1 MKILA
6 ILSIFFSVGVATWV
20 FSIRNWAEGI
30 QTDAVLQTAYVVE
43 NTTGTYIPALHLLPA
58 LMSLLGFSGLI
69 GFFISQS
76 SKF

>member
-20 FSIRNWAEGI
+20 FSIRNWGAGI

-43 NTTGTYIPALHLLPA
+43 NTTGTYIQALHLLPA
-58 LMSLLGFSGLI
+58 LMSLLGFLGLI